1 MVVSLLPNYLI
12 VTWGTSITYF
22 FLLDIQGRLIFSN
35 FLTQFIHIR
44 EVGVEANICEVPH
57 NCTAS
62 LYRAPASI
70 LVFTQKY
77 KQLKWKKKVLQ
88 GLARKPNA
96 CFDVAPKFY
105 PWSSIQPVIC

>member
-22 FLLDIQGRLIFSN
+22 FLLDIQGCLVFSN
-35 FLTQFIHIR
+35 FITQFIHIR

-70 LVFTQKY
+70 LAFTQKY
-77 KQLKWKKKVLQ
+77 KQLKWKQKK
-88 GLARKPNA
+88 GITRSCKEAK
-96 CFDVAPKFY
+96 CMF
-105 PWSSIQPVIC
+105 